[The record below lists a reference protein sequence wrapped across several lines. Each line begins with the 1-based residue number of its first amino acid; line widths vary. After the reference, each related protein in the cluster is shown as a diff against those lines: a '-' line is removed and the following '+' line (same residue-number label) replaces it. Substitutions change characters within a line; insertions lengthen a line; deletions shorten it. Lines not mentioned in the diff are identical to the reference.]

1 MAWGFPVSGLYN
13 GYMTSRPALV
23 SRLQDVVG
31 PAYVLTR
38 PEDVVVYEQD
48 AFLVARALPEIV
60 VLPVSTDEVARVVR
74 LAREASV
81 PLVARGA
88 GTGLNGGSIPVAGG
102 VMLVLTRMDRIL
114 EIDPRNR
121 LAVVE
126 PGAINADLTAAA
138 AQHGLF
144 YAPDPGSQSVS
155 TIGGNVGNNAGGPH
169 CLSYGVTGNHVLA
182 MEVVLPSGDVTWVG
196 SRSADPP
203 GYDLG
208 GVLVG
213 SEGTLGVVT
222 TIVVRLL
229 RKPEAARTLLAAF
242 ETIDDASQTVS
253 EVIAAG
259 IVPAAME
266 MMDGVVMAAV
276 EAAIH
281 AGYPADAGA
290 VLLIE
295 VEGHPES
302 LPRQIER
309 ISEVCRAHAPR
320 MLRTAANEQERLLL
334 WKGRKEGAG
343 ALGRLAPSYYLHDG
357 VVPRTRLPE
366 VMRKVVEIGKV
377 HHLPIGN
384 LFHAGDGNLH
394 PIILFNPREPGII
407 DRVVRAGE
415 EILRACV
422 EAGGTITGEHGVG
435 IEKREYMR
443 WMFSDADLQ
452 AMQRVKRAFDPT
464 GIMNPGKLLP
474 VGERPAVAV
483 RPAMAAGM
491 WT

>member
-1 MAWGFPVSGLYN
+1 MIHA
-13 GYMTSRPALV
+13 ALI
-23 SRLQDVVG
+23 SRLQEIVG
-31 PAYVLTR
+31 PAHVLSR

-48 AFLVARALPEIV
+48 AFLVARALPDLV
-60 VLPVSTDEVARVVR
+60 VLPGSTHEVAAVVR
-74 LAREASV
+74 LARDAGM
-81 PLVARGA
+81 PIVARGA
-88 GTGLNGGSIPVAGG
+88 GTGLNGGSIPVRGG
-102 VMLVLTRMDRIL
+102 LMLVLTRMNRII
-114 EIDPRNR
+114 EIDPQNR
-121 LAVVE
+121 VAVVE
-126 PGAINADLTAAA
+126 PGVVNVHLTAKA
-138 AQHGLF
+138 AQFGLF

-182 MEVVLPSGDVTWVG
+182 MEVVLPSGEITWVG
-196 SRSADPP
+196 HRSVDPP

-222 TIVVRLL
+222 AIVVRLL
-229 RKPEAARTLLAAF
+229 RKPEGVRTVLAVF
-242 ETIDDASQTVS
+242 DTIDDASQTVS
-253 EVIAAG
+253 DIIGAG

-281 AGYPADAGA
+281 AGYPEDAGA

-295 VEGHPES
+295 VEGQPES
-302 LPRQIER
+302 LPRQIDR
-309 ISEVCRAHAPR
+309 IAAICRTHALR
-320 MLRTAANEQERLLL
+320 LLRTAATDQERLLL

-357 VVPRTRLPE
+357 VVPRTKLPE
-366 VMRKVVEIGKV
+366 VMRRVAAIGKA
-377 HHLPIGN
+377 HDLRIGN

-394 PIILFNPREPGII
+394 PIILFNPREPGMIE
-407 DRVVRAGE
+407 RVVRAGE
-415 EILRACV
+415 EILHACV
-422 EAGGTITGEHGVG
+422 DAGGTITGEHGVG

-443 WMFSDADLQ
+443 WLFTDADLL
-452 AMQRVKRAFDPT
+452 AMQRVKRAFDPA

-474 VGERPAVAV
+474 VGERPDVVFTPPVAT
-483 RPAMAAGM
+483 GM